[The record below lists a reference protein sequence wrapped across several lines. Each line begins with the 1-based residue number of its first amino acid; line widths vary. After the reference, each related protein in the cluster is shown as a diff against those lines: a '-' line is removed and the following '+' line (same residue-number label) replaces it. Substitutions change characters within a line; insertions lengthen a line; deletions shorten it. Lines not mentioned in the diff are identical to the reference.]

1 MLRFLGCHSQ
11 ILVPK
16 EPSPAAASGL
26 PGACVQWGSSMPR
39 CPCPLGS
46 LMFGI
51 PAAGNSPTEP
61 WSPNSPAGIWGW
73 FSSPRKIF
81 LLPGGFGRW
90 GQTLSSSRLP
100 STVMFPWLRQD
111 PFLPVWDTG
120 SMGVQHH
127 SQLIQTLGKSL
138 LLPTPIPFG
147 LPGTPS
153 RAGSSGM
160 GICASQCVGSLWSS
174 SWGWGRSVGQEDL
187 PRAEG

>member
-26 PGACVQWGSSMPR
+26 PGACVQWGSSMSLSFRIPDVWD
-39 CPCPLGS
+39 PSSWELPHGALVPQQPSWDLGMVFLS
-46 LMFGI
+46 WKNL
-51 PAAGNSPTEP
+51 PSS
-61 WSPNSPAGIWGW
+61 WGIWKVGA
-73 FSSPRKIF
+73 
-81 LLPGGFGRW
+81 
-90 GQTLSSSRLP
+90 TLSSSRLP
-100 STVMFPWLRQD
+100 SRVMFPWLRQD

-127 SQLIQTLGKSL
+127 SQLIQSLGKSL
-138 LLPTPIPFG
+138 LLPTPISFG

-174 SWGWGRSVGQEDL
+174 SWCWGRSVGQEDL

>member
-1 MLRFLGCHSQ
+1 MPFPNPGAQGAEPSCSIRAARCLCPVGLIHAQMSLSFRIPDVWDPSSWELPHGA
-11 ILVPK
+11 LVPQQ
-16 EPSPAAASGL
+16 PSWDLGMVFLSWKNL
-26 PGACVQWGSSMPR
+26 PSS
-39 CPCPLGS
+39 
-46 LMFGI
+46 
-51 PAAGNSPTEP
+51 
-61 WSPNSPAGIWGW
+61 WGIWKVGATPQQLQAPIQ
-73 FSSPRKIF
+73 SHVPMAE
-81 LLPGGFGRW
+81 
-90 GQTLSSSRLP
+90 T
-100 STVMFPWLRQD
+100 D
-111 PFLPVWDTG
+111 PFLPVWDTR